1 MRKAGER
8 DLVKLVMCGG
18 HLCISSASESTARR
32 KGKGVS
38 PWQHTSQRLV
48 GMQMQEEEEDH
59 RASER
64 EEVLEEDSI
73 FPRSRLGFWAFREL

>member
-1 MRKAGER
+1 
-8 DLVKLVMCGG
+8 
-18 HLCISSASESTARR
+18 
-32 KGKGVS
+32 
-38 PWQHTSQRLV
+38 
-48 GMQMQEEEEDH
+48 MQMQEEEEDH